1 MLGKVDIEI
10 VLNQYTK
17 YDVANDCLILDNKGN
32 VYSNME
38 RSIYYDNAEHKFFEY
53 IDFKNSH
60 TKRALVIGINPSMI
74 ESQDMDFTNKEIVS
88 YLMNNGY
95 GGYILLN
102 LWSKRTDSS
111 YLLDRYTS
119 SMVGSK
125 DTYND
130 CSDFISDVLNKSNR
144 TEDILLF
151 WGQSYVKKHGI
162 SNTNLTATLNALY
175 PQCFYSAGSKGGFVH
190 PSQKDKNKNSRFKSF
205 RPLVIGAQYW

>member
-102 LWSKRTDSS
+102 LWSKRTENS
-111 YLLDRYTS
+111 YLLNRYSS
-119 SMVGSK
+119 SMIGLS
-125 DTYND
+125 DICND
-130 CSDFISDVLNKSNR
+130 CSNFINDVLNHPNR
-144 TEDILLF
+144 KEDILLF
-151 WGQSYVKKHGI
+151 WGQQFIKNYGI
-162 SNTNLTATLNALY
+162 SNTNLTTTLNSLY
-175 PQCFYSAGSKGGFVH
+175 SQCFYSASIRKKFIH
-190 PSQKDKNKNSRFKSF
+190 PSTKDKNGTSRFKSF
-205 RPLVIGAQYW
+205 ELLVTGNQYW

>member
-102 LWSKRTDSS
+102 LWSKRTENS
-111 YLLDRYTS
+111 YLLNDLKENIIYREISRIKKLKSYDELVKILKE
-119 SMVGSK
+119 MRLEYVSK
-125 DTYND
+125 Y
-130 CSDFISDVLNKSNR
+130 FIFNR
-144 TEDILLF
+144 RF
-151 WGQSYVKKHGI
+151 
-162 SNTNLTATLNALY
+162 
-175 PQCFYSAGSKGGFVH
+175 
-190 PSQKDKNKNSRFKSF
+190 NSWRNRWFFSF
-205 RPLVIGAQYW
+205 

>member
-74 ESQDMDFTNKEIVS
+74 ESQDMDFT
-88 YLMNNGY
+88 
-95 GGYILLN
+95 
-102 LWSKRTDSS
+102 T
-111 YLLDRYTS
+111 
-119 SMVGSK
+119 
-125 DTYND
+125 
-130 CSDFISDVLNKSNR
+130 
-144 TEDILLF
+144 
-151 WGQSYVKKHGI
+151 
-162 SNTNLTATLNALY
+162 
-175 PQCFYSAGSKGGFVH
+175 
-190 PSQKDKNKNSRFKSF
+190 
-205 RPLVIGAQYW
+205 